1 MHILLPLQ
9 LILQQRFRNWNERNP
24 KNFFPFYASGLKVCS
39 ILTSVDWIRI
49 CYIGLVKDLKKSLW
63 FLFLT
68 TKSLLAISKCIDHS
82 EERCR
87 QQEWL
92 VLNTLGAVL
101 WMFYQMYCSW
111 ASSWMAMVRSNMTLD
126 PFFICLEVE
135 SQYIHLGLPY
145 SRCHWIKGFHCVPT
159 LPQLQPEALYFN
171 YTVIVQIIREQ
182 TVLIDTLYKFR
193 VLPKAFARVPLLE
206 GRALWVELLS
216 SSCRGR
222 NHHLFISR

>member
-1 MHILLPLQ
+1 MKETQRISSLLCKWAQGVQHFNISWLDP
-9 LILQQRFRNWNERNP
+9 
-24 KNFFPFYASGLKVCS
+24 
-39 ILTSVDWIRI
+39 I
-49 CYIGLVKDLKKSLW
+49 CYIGLLKDFKKSLW

-68 TKSLLAISKCIDHS
+68 IKSLLAISKCIDHS

-101 WMFYQMYCSW
+101 WMFYQMYCNW

-135 SQYIHLGLPY
+135 SQYIHLDLPY

-182 TVLIDTLYKFR
+182 TVLIDTLYKFI